1 MPEEP
6 SVPELADVPLEP
18 LLAEVP
24 EEPLLAEVPLVP
36 DVPLVPTH
44 NPLSFIAPATNTM
57 LSLSAQIVIDS
68 PSFRFPL

>member
-6 SVPELADVPLEP
+6 SVPELPEVPLLP
-18 LLAEVP
+18 DVALVP

-44 NPLSFIAPATNTM
+44 NPSSFIAPATNTM